1 MRRTLFA
8 LVVLLSFLAVR
19 TKSYAYEKKVNIPA
33 PGKLKSLIDK
43 KEYGSITSIV
53 ITGEINDKDMK
64 VIEELVN
71 LETLDMFDAKQAFYY
86 LPTLPKLKAL
96 YLPQDSEDNYRT
108 SKGKEIHISDCILT
122 NTSLQTI
129 YMTSYI
135 ARNVGAMPNL
145 HKVGLYDVR
154 VWGSTENENTIP
166 IDTLALWDEENKL
179 YANSSY
185 CGYLPKI
192 ILNRRTKTTILNA
205 YEPQRTDYKGIN
217 ILPRI
222 NYILPNIDYKHNPP
236 ISAPE
241 TLDLSDVISIPD
253 YYFINGTMKKVVFS
267 ERLQYVG
274 KAAFANCTNLKEVSF
289 PGKNVSLKLE
299 EWVFNGCSNLQYVHF
314 FGPVSVT
321 SNYGSPDGNHC
332 VVEFDMPSNIEFTS
346 VQSPF
351 DHFIFNAV
359 PTKLKI
365 GDYNTKVREILSYIE
380 VPVNTVSSFTKFID
394 EEYIL
399 EKGKKTKSYTLNL
412 EKPGTILSSL
422 SLDELDIIDSL
433 TIVGFLYDTDMKIFD
448 KCKRLSYLDLGRA
461 VITYSPETL
470 REERQKMEAFKAIFA
485 MAGAVADAK
494 YDNFEM
500 SALDHAYVKAFEQLA
515 KGASSVTAAD
525 DNCIIPSGSFSN
537 RTQLKKVILP
547 YRAKHIGNNV
557 LSNCPKLESVELPLY
572 LETIRKES
580 FMQCPKLKDLK
591 FPSTL
596 NYIGE
601 SSFMGCNSIEVV
613 DLSQCNF
620 NGGYNTYAE
629 WAGAFR
635 DCASL
640 REIHLPQGV
649 KTKDETDYGYID
661 RELRKH
667 TLKVYIPATWE
678 KFGSLNRWGNA
689 ELYFESPTAPGYF
702 GHAYDNVNVVIYC
715 PKGSTTSYYN
725 AVGGKID
732 NVKIIEQ

>member
-1 MRRTLFA
+1 MRKTLLA
-8 LVVLLSFLAVR
+8 LVVLLSFLAVS

-64 VIEELVN
+64 VIEGLVN

-96 YLPQDSEDNYRT
+96 YLPQDSKDNYRT

-145 HKVGLYDVR
+145 HKVGLYNVNIYGG
-154 VWGSTENENTIP
+154 GSERSESIP
-166 IDTLALWDEENKL
+166 IDTIAIWDDDNDL
-179 YANSSY
+179 SANRTF

-192 ILNRRTKTTILNA
+192 VLNRHTKSTILNA
-205 YEPQRTDYKGIN
+205 FEPNRTDYKGIN
-217 ILPRI
+217 ILPELREGQQV
-222 NYILPNIDYKHNPP
+222 NT
-236 ISAPE
+236 PE
-241 TLDLSDVISIPD
+241 ILDLSDVVSIPRR
-253 YYFINGTMKKVVFS
+253 YFRNGTMKELVLS
-267 ERLQYVG
+267 EQLQFVG
-274 KAAFANCTNLKEVSF
+274 DYAFENCNNLKEVTF

-299 EWVFNGCSNLQYVHF
+299 NWVFNGSSNLRYVHF
-314 FGPVSVT
+314 LGSVQVRHPY
-321 SNYGSPDGNHC
+321 SVEGNHC
-332 VVEFDMPSNIEFTS
+332 VVEFDKPSNIEFES
-346 VQSPF
+346 AKSPF
-351 DHFIFNAV
+351 SHFVFNAV
-359 PTKLKI
+359 PEKLKI
-365 GDYNTKVREILSYIE
+365 GSYNTKAKEILSYIE
-380 VPVNTVSSFTKFID
+380 VPANTQSSFTQFIG
-394 EEYIL
+394 ERYIL
-399 EKGKKTKSYTLNL
+399 EKGKKAKSYTLNL

-422 SLDELDIIDSL
+422 PLNELDAIDSL
-433 TIVGFLYDTDMKIFD
+433 TIVGFLYDTDMKIFE
-448 KCKRLSYLDLGRA
+448 KCKRLTYLDLGRA

-515 KGASSVTAAD
+515 KGASTVSAAD
-525 DNCIIPSGSFSN
+525 NNCIVPNESFAN
-537 RTQLKKVILP
+537 LVLLKKVILP
-547 YRAKHIGNNV
+547 YRAKHIGKDV
-557 LSNCPKLESVELPLY
+557 LSDCINLESVELPLY
-572 LETIRKES
+572 LETIRGS
-580 FMQCPKLKDLK
+580 FNNCEKLRDIK

-596 NYIGE
+596 NYIAG
-601 SSFMGCNSIEVV
+601 FRGCNSIEVV
-613 DLSQCNF
+613 DLSRCNF
-620 NGGYNTYAE
+620 NSGYNSSAS
-629 WAGAFR
+629 WSGAFGG
-635 DCASL
+635 CASL
-640 REIHLPQGV
+640 KEIHLPQGI
-649 KTKDETDYGYID
+649 KAGNNTDYGYIEHNVK
-661 RELRKH
+661 RPH

-678 KFGSLNRWGNA
+678 KFGSLYLWGNA
-689 ELYFESPTAPGYF
+689 ELHFDSPTAPGFF
-702 GHAYDNVNVVIYC
+702 GHANDSASVVIYC

>member
-8 LVVLLSFLAVR
+8 LVVLLSFLAVS

-86 LPTLPKLKAL
+86 FPTLPKLKTL
-96 YLPQDSEDNYRT
+96 YLPQDSKDNYRT
-108 SKGKEIHISDCILT
+108 SKGEEIHISDCILT

-145 HKVGLYDVR
+145 HKVGLYNVNIYGG
-154 VWGSTENENTIP
+154 GSERSESIP
-166 IDTLALWDEENKL
+166 IDTIAIWDNYNEL
-179 YANSSY
+179 SANRTF

-192 ILNRRTKTTILNA
+192 VLNRHTKSTILNA
-205 YEPQRTDYKGIN
+205 FEPNRTDYKGIN
-217 ILPRI
+217 ILPELREGQQV
-222 NYILPNIDYKHNPP
+222 NT
-236 ISAPE
+236 PE
-241 TLDLSDVISIPD
+241 ILDLSDVMRIPPR
-253 YYFINGTMKKVVFS
+253 YFENGTMKKVVFS
-267 ERLQYVG
+267 EQLRSVG
-274 KAAFANCTNLKEVSF
+274 HDAFENCKNLTEVTF
-289 PGKNVSLKLE
+289 PGKTVSLKMDG
-299 EWVFNGCSNLQYVHF
+299 WVFKDCSNLKYVHF
-314 FGPVSVT
+314 LGSVNVSGT
-321 SNYGSPDGNHC
+321 AYGNHC
-332 VVEFDMPSNIEFTS
+332 VVEFDKPSDVQFTS
-346 VQSPF
+346 AHSPF
-351 DHFIFNAV
+351 DHFVFNAV
-359 PTKLKI
+359 PTQLKL
-365 GDYNTKVREILSYIE
+365 GGEYGTKVGDVLSYIE
-380 VPVNTVSSFTKFID
+380 VPANTVSSFTKFVD
-394 EEYIL
+394 EKYIL
-399 EKGKKTKSYTLNL
+399 EKGRKTKSYTLNL
-412 EKPGTILSSL
+412 EKPGTILSNL
-422 SLDELDIIDSL
+422 PLDDLDIIDSL

-515 KGASSVTAAD
+515 KGASTVSAAD
-525 DNCIIPSGSFSN
+525 NNCIVPNESFAN
-537 RTQLKKVILP
+537 LVLLKKVILP
-547 YRAKHIGNNV
+547 YRAKHIGKDV
-557 LSNCPKLESVELPLY
+557 LSDCINLESVELPLY
-572 LETIRKES
+572 LETIRGS
-580 FMQCPKLKDLK
+580 FNNCEKLRDIK

-596 NYIGE
+596 NYIAG
-601 SSFMGCNSIEVV
+601 FRGCNSIEVV
-613 DLSQCNF
+613 DLSRCNF
-620 NGGYNTYAE
+620 NSGYNSSAS
-629 WAGAFR
+629 WSGAFGG
-635 DCASL
+635 CASL
-640 REIHLPQGV
+640 KEIHLPQGI
-649 KTKDETDYGYID
+649 KAGNNTDYGYIEHNVK
-661 RELRKH
+661 RPYA
-667 TLKVYIPATWE
+667 LKVYIPATWE
-678 KFGSLNRWGNA
+678 KFGSLNDWGNA
-689 ELYFESPTAPGYF
+689 ELHFESPTAPGHF
-702 GHAYDNVNVVIYC
+702 GYALDGCNVVIYC

>member
-1 MRRTLFA
+1 MRKTLLA
-8 LVVLLSFLAVR
+8 LVVLLSFLAVS

-96 YLPQDSEDNYRT
+96 YLPQDSKDNYRT

-135 ARNVGAMPNL
+135 ARNVGGMPNL
-145 HKVGLYDVR
+145 HKVGLYNVNIYGGGGER
-154 VWGSTENENTIP
+154 SESIP
-166 IDTLALWDEENKL
+166 IDTIAIWDDDNEL
-179 YANSSY
+179 PANRTF

-192 ILNRRTKTTILNA
+192 VLNRHTKLTILNA
-205 YEPQRTDYKGIN
+205 FEPNRTDYKGIN
-217 ILPRI
+217 ILPVLREGQQV
-222 NYILPNIDYKHNPP
+222 KT
-236 ISAPE
+236 PE
-241 TLDLSDVISIPD
+241 ILDLSDVMRIPPR
-253 YYFINGTMKKVVFS
+253 YFENGTMKKVVFS
-267 ERLQYVG
+267 EQLRFVG
-274 KAAFANCTNLKEVSF
+274 TDAFENCKNLEEVSF
-289 PGKNVSLKLE
+289 PGKTVSLKMDG
-299 EWVFNGCSNLQYVHF
+299 WAFNGCSNLKYVHF
-314 FGPVSVT
+314 FGSVNVT
-321 SNYGSPDGNHC
+321 SNYSSPDGNHC
-332 VVEFDMPSNIEFTS
+332 VVEFDKPSDVQFTS
-346 VQSPF
+346 AKSPF
-351 DHFIFNAV
+351 DHFVFNAV
-359 PTKLKI
+359 PTQLKL
-365 GDYNTKVREILSYIE
+365 GGEYGTKVGNVLSYIE
-380 VPVNTVSSFTKFID
+380 VPANTVSSFTKFID

-399 EKGKKTKSYTLNL
+399 EKGRKTKSYTLNL
-412 EKPGTILSSL
+412 EKPSTILSNL
-422 SLDELDIIDSL
+422 PLDDLDIIDSL

-601 SSFMGCNSIEVV
+601 LSFKGCNSIEVV

-620 NGGYNTYAE
+620 NRGYNTYAK

-702 GHAYDNVNVVIYC
+702 GHAYDDVNVVIYC

>member
-1 MRRTLFA
+1 MRKTLLA
-8 LVVLLSFLAVR
+8 LVVLLSFLAVG

-33 PGKLKSLIDK
+33 SGKLKSLIDK

-96 YLPQDSEDNYRT
+96 YLPQDSKDNYRT

-145 HKVGLYDVR
+145 HKVGLYNVNIYGG
-154 VWGSTENENTIP
+154 GSERSESIP
-166 IDTLALWDEENKL
+166 IDTIAIWDDNNKL
-179 YANSSY
+179 SANRTF

-192 ILNRRTKTTILNA
+192 VLNRHTKSTILNA
-205 YEPQRTDYKGIN
+205 FEPNRTDYKGIN
-217 ILPRI
+217 ILPELREGQQV
-222 NYILPNIDYKHNPP
+222 NT
-236 ISAPE
+236 PE
-241 TLDLSDVISIPD
+241 ILDLSDVVSIPER
-253 YYFINGTMKKVVFS
+253 YFRNCTMKELVLSKQ
-267 ERLQYVG
+267 LQFVG
-274 KAAFANCTNLKEVSF
+274 DYAFENCNNLKEVTF

-299 EWVFNGCSNLQYVHF
+299 NWVFNGSSNLRYVHF
-314 FGPVSVT
+314 LGSVQVRHPY
-321 SNYGSPDGNHC
+321 SVEGNHC
-332 VVEFDMPSNIEFTS
+332 VVEFDKPSNIEFES
-346 VQSPF
+346 AKSPF
-351 DHFIFNAV
+351 SHFVFNAV
-359 PTKLKI
+359 PEKLKI
-365 GDYNTKVREILSYIE
+365 GSYNTKAKEILSYIE
-380 VPVNTVSSFTKFID
+380 VPANTQSSFTQFIG
-394 EEYIL
+394 ERYIL
-399 EKGKKTKSYTLNL
+399 EKGKKAKSYTLNL

-422 SLDELDIIDSL
+422 PLNELDAIDSL
-433 TIVGFLYDTDMKIFD
+433 TIVGFLYDTDMKVFE
-448 KCKRLSYLDLGRA
+448 KCKRLTYLDLGRA

-515 KGASSVTAAD
+515 KGASTVSAAD
-525 DNCIIPSGSFSN
+525 NNCIVPNESFASLVL
-537 RTQLKKVILP
+537 LKKVILP
-547 YRAKHIGNNV
+547 YRAKHIGEDV
-557 LSNCPKLESVELPLY
+557 LSDCINLESVELPLY
-572 LETIRKES
+572 LETIRGS
-580 FMQCPKLKDLK
+580 FNNCEKLRDIK

-596 NYIGE
+596 NYIAG
-601 SSFMGCNSIEVV
+601 FRGCNSIEVV
-613 DLSQCNF
+613 DLSRCNF
-620 NGGYNTYAE
+620 NSGYNTSAS
-629 WAGAFR
+629 WSGAFGE
-635 DCASL
+635 CASL
-640 REIHLPQGV
+640 KEIHLPQGV
-649 KTKDETDYGYID
+649 KSGNNTDYGYIEHNVK
-661 RELRKH
+661 RPH

-678 KFGSLNRWGNA
+678 KFGSLYLWGNA
-689 ELYFESPTAPGYF
+689 ELHFDSPTAPGFF
-702 GHAYDNVNVVIYC
+702 GHASNSTSVVIYC